1 MAASTKDSELVEI
14 VDHMLATVR
23 ESVLSRPFHERTVPD
38 MWRAAESAAESA
50 KRNAEAALAMLRMR
64 GPAYLPL
71 ADAARDIL
79 ITLAWMALA
88 GPQQGNE
95 LGGHSFDRAQSLKSE
110 GLDETQPAL
119 LEGFSPIS

>member
-1 MAASTKDSELVEI
+1 
-14 VDHMLATVR
+14 
-23 ESVLSRPFHERTVPD
+23 

-50 KRNAEAALAMLRMR
+50 KGNAEAALAMLRMR

-88 GPQQGNE
+88 GTPARGGAGQLFFERGAQRPDENDG
-95 LGGHSFDRAQSLKSE
+95 LG
-110 GLDETQPAL
+110 ETQPAF
-119 LEGFSPIS
+119 LERLPNV